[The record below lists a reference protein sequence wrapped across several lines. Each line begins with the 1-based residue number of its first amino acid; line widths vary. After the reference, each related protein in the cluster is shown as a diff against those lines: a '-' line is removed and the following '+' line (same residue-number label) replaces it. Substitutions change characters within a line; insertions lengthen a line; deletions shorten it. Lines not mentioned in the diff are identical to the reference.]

1 MATELTI
8 IHTNDTHG
16 RMIAPVSERLRAL
29 REAHPSAI
37 LLDAGDAVGAGN
49 LGFRMAGEP
58 ALVNMS
64 ALGYDAMC
72 LGNRETHPRKE
83 IFPRKISDA
92 AFPVLSA
99 NAVAKNGA
107 TLPVRGHVVLSAAG
121 VRVGVFGVTVPM
133 FTRKQWSQP
142 LCDYWFDDPIRAA
155 QAEAARLRAEVDVLI
170 ALTHIG
176 FRKDCVLAQLCP
188 EVDLVIGG
196 HSHTRLDEPHWE
208 GTSPVLQAWAFGY
221 YAGVARIEM
230 IAGHARLCGWESI
243 PLRDDIP
250 HPKPSSSRK
259 SAVSPGSA
267 NS

>member
-1 MATELTI
+1 MATEITI

-16 RMIAPVSERLRAL
+16 RMIPPVSDRLNEL

-64 ALGYDAMC
+64 TLGYDAMC

-107 TLPVRGHVVLSAAG
+107 PLPVRGHVVLVAAG
-121 VRVGVFGVTVPM
+121 LRVGVFGVTVPM

-155 QAEAARLRAEVDVLI
+155 QAEAARLRKDVDVLV

-176 FRKDCVLAQLCP
+176 FRQDRILAQLCP
-188 EVDLVIGG
+188 DVDVVIGG

-208 GTSPVLQAWAFGY
+208 GAVPVLQAWAFGY
-221 YAGVARIEM
+221 CAGVARLRIT
-230 IAGHARLCGWESI
+230 AGRARLSAWETT

-250 HPKPSSSRK
+250 LPKHGPADNR
-259 SAVSPGSA
+259 V
-267 NS
+267 